1 MDRWFETKGKPQGIV
16 VSSRVRLARNIDG
29 YVFPGRM
36 DEAARAGFLEETRRG
51 LKNLDYRYLDL
62 GRMPAIEKQALRE
75 RRVINSAMAGRQEAM
90 GLYLSEDESISIL
103 MGGDDHL
110 RIQCMLAGA
119 SLHKGWEI
127 LDQLDDQINETYE
140 YAFSQ
145 KYGYLTSFP
154 TNMGTGLRASVIMH
168 LPLISRERGFKHLT
182 EEIARMG
189 VSLKALGTSST
200 GEHYGCL
207 YNLSNQKTLGLSEQE
222 ILANVERLAMQLAAQ
237 ERKAENELV
246 SSRRMEV
253 EDEVFKSYG
262 VLRYARKL
270 SYKESMM
277 YLSSI
282 RMGMANGVI
291 RMKEP
296 VNIFSLM
303 LGTGHGSLTEYAG
316 QPIPDDQYKVVRAE
330 YIRAN
335 LPEVKE

>member
-1 MDRWFETKGKPQGIV
+1 MARWFEEKGKPQGIV

-36 DEAARAGFLEETRRG
+36 DEKTRAGFLEETRRG
-51 LKNLDYRYLDL
+51 LKDLDYRYVDL
-62 GRMPAIEKQALRE
+62 GRMSGIEKQALRE
-75 RRVINSAMAGRQEAM
+75 RRVINSAIAGRQEPM
-90 GLYLSEDESISIL
+90 GLYLSEDESVSIL
-103 MGGDDHL
+103 LGGDDHL
-110 RIQCMLAGA
+110 RIQCMQAGA
-119 SLHKGWEI
+119 GLHRSWEI
-127 LDQLDDQINETYE
+127 LDHLDDRINETYE

-154 TNMGTGLRASVIMH
+154 TNMGTGMRASVILH

-189 VSLKALGTSST
+189 VSLKALGATST

-207 YNLSNQKTLGLSEQE
+207 YSLSNQKTLGLSEEE
-222 ILANVERLAMQLAAQ
+222 ILENVERLSMQLAAQ

-246 SSRRMEV
+246 RTRRTEV

-262 VLRYARKL
+262 VLRYARRL

-291 RMKEP
+291 SMKNP

-303 LGTGHGSLTEYAG
+303 LGSGHGSLTEYAG
-316 QPIPDDQYKVVRAE
+316 RPIPDDQYKVVRAE
-330 YIRAN
+330 YIRSS
-335 LPEVKE
+335 LPDVKE